1 MQQVFSSPLTYYSCC
16 LLSLYQTQLFS
27 LLPKQIESLITFHQP
42 AQATTTDQYP
52 PQLYL
57 SFTTVEYTSHTQDK
71 PSWVNLHTRP
81 PTPHTE
87 TDSPICPPSYW
98 FPADNST
105 AFWRWRR
112 HIRVCAC
119 LIILWDCPPEKTE
132 AWVAARMLFV
142 CLQSITNHDFWTSGA
157 KEVVVWCYNRATTK
171 YLMLK
176 HRQTADRQLW
186 CLCTVFTFVP

>member
-112 HIRVCAC
+112 FAVSYSSLCMFNHSLRLSSWENWSMSRRENAICVLAKYHKSW
-119 LIILWDCPPEKTE
+119 LLNIGSEGGSS
-132 AWVAARMLFV
+132 VML
-142 CLQSITNHDFWTSGA
+142 
-157 KEVVVWCYNRATTK
+157 
-171 YLMLK
+171 
-176 HRQTADRQLW
+176 
-186 CLCTVFTFVP
+186 